1 MGLAFNGF
9 SCLWTNVNML
19 SQCLIHFSPVLQS
32 IWKPV
37 VWHALQIKWLVS
49 IWNAL
54 LGWNGLMMEFQC
66 LFAKEVVVGSSPI
79 GVMPDFPEDIS
90 IVGIYVNIL
99 LIYVGYKVVSN
110 ETTKWKTLIW
120 KVFYLRNYFHL
131 NIKKILNF
139 SWTCSS
145 LYFGC
150 WFKE

>member
-1 MGLAFNGF
+1 
-9 SCLWTNVNML
+9 
-19 SQCLIHFSPVLQS
+19 
-32 IWKPV
+32 
-37 VWHALQIKWLVS
+37 
-49 IWNAL
+49 
-54 LGWNGLMMEFQC
+54 MEFQC

-110 ETTKWKTLIW
+110 ETMKWKTLIW

-139 SWTCSS
+139 SFLENFPYVLTGWPRKNFVGANLHQ
-145 LYFGC
+145 LYKSEREM
-150 WFKE
+150 WKI